1 VTTGECELRAAIA
14 ASNGDLIPRALS
26 LHVQLPICTDAY
38 LARLEREFDLVA
50 RLFDRDREV
59 VEIELCAT
67 ASEPDLRTAMSELL
81 CAIRA
86 QFHFSAV
93 LPVACRDHGP
103 GPGRCRTVAEWDRI
117 GFGVGAASCI
127 GDRLFR
133 NIADLSAWEQSIDR
147 GCLAVGPAGRIE
159 VTSRHVR
166 TARPAFSR
174 DHRRWR

>member
-1 VTTGECELRAAIA
+1 LRAAIA

-59 VEIELCAT
+59 IKLEFAAISRELVPPAVK
-67 ASEPDLRTAMSELL
+67 SELL
-81 CAIRA
+81 CAMRA
-86 QFHFSAV
+86 QFHFSAA
-93 LPVACRDHGP
+93 LSIACRDHGP
-103 GPGRCRTVAEWDRI
+103 GPGHRRTVAEWDRI

-127 GDRLFR
+127 GDRIFR
-133 NIADLSAWEQSIDR
+133 NTADLSAWEQSIDR
-147 GCLAVGPAGRIE
+147 GCLAVGPAGRID
-159 VTSRHVR
+159 VTSRHVT

-174 DHRRWR
+174 DRR